1 MDYRTEKTTP
11 EQRGKGDAQTEVIA
25 GKMEQDP
32 GAAEIVRRTG
42 LPESQVT
49 GIASRPGPGIRH
61 LNRRQAQV
69 LAFIREYTSRHP
81 YPPTLREIVEDC
93 GLSSASVALY
103 NLRVLARNEYV
114 TRIPTAARGIVLT
127 GQGWSWTPESQ
138 AKEPA

>member
-1 MDYRTEKTTP
+1 MAGRPGPEAQPMDCRTEKTTP
-11 EQRGKGDAQTEVIA
+11 EQRDKGGDRTEIT
-25 GKMEQDP
+25 
-32 GAAEIVRRTG
+32 RRTG
-42 LPESQVT
+42 LPELQAT
-49 GIASRPGPGIRH
+49 GIASRSSPGIRQ

-103 NLRVLARNEYV
+103 NLRVLARNGYV
-114 TRIPTAARGIVLT
+114 TRIPNTARGIVLT
-127 GQGWSWTPESQ
+127 GRGWSWTPESQ